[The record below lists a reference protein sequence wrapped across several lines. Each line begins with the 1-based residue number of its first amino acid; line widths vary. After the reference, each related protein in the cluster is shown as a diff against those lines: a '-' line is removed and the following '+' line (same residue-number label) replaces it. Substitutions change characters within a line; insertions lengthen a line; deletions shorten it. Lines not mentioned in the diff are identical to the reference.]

1 MSMTEVANPTHAI
14 RDIEE
19 AKTCLAEIE
28 DPLHR
33 ATTQI
38 GPGGEDKPGKPSK
51 FS

>member
-1 MSMTEVANPTHAI
+1 MTEVANPTHGI

-19 AKTCLAEIE
+19 AKCVAEVE

-33 ATTQI
+33 ASTQV
-38 GPGGEDKPGKPSK
+38 GPGGEDKPGKPSA